1 MAAYVLRRLLLAAP
15 VLFGATLIAFTL
27 GVVAPGDPAAGAL
40 MQSGFDAPTQ
50 AEIAAMRTE
59 LGLDRPLPV
68 QYVSWLGNV
77 LTGDFGT
84 SIYTDRSVSEEFA
97 RRLPTTL
104 ALAASALVLAILI
117 GLPSGLAM
125 GYWAQSFGDRA
136 GRVVALALLS
146 VPGFWLAL
154 MLILVFAETLRWLPT
169 SGLGSWRHMIL
180 PALVL
185 STGMAALLMRL
196 SRAVMLEALAG
207 AHITAARAR
216 GLAEIRVVLIHA
228 LKGAAAPL
236 ITVIGGYFG
245 AILGGSV
252 IVEVIFAIPGIGQYA
267 VEGIFRRDYPVIQGY
282 VLFTAAVYVVFNLAA
297 DVACFVVNPQL
308 RLGARVA

>member
-1 MAAYVLRRLLLAAP
+1 MASYILRRLILAVP

-27 GVVAPGDPAAGAL
+27 GVIAPGDPVAGAL
-40 MQSGFDAPTQ
+40 MQSGFDAPTE

-77 LTGDFGT
+77 LTCDFGT
-84 SIYTDRSVSEEFA
+84 SIYTDRPVAEEFA

-104 ALAASALVLAILI
+104 ALAGAALILAVLI

-125 GYWAQSFGDRA
+125 GYWAHSFGDRA
-136 GRVVALALLS
+136 GRVVALTLLS
-146 VPGFWLAL
+146 MPGFWLAL
-154 MLILVFAETLRWLPT
+154 MLILIFAETLRWLPT
-169 SGLGSWRHMIL
+169 SGLGSWQHLIL

-196 SRAVMLEALAG
+196 SRAVMLEALAE

-216 GLAEIRVVLIHA
+216 GLAELRVVLIHA

-236 ITVIGGYFG
+236 ITVTGGYFG

-267 VEGIFRRDYPVIQGY
+267 VEGIFNRDYPVIQGY
-282 VLFTAAVYVVFNLAA
+282 VLFTAAVYVVFNLLA
-297 DVACFVVNPQL
+297 DLACLVVNPQL

>member
-1 MAAYVLRRLLLAAP
+1 MILAVP
-15 VLFGATLIAFTL
+15 VLLGATLIAFTL
-27 GVVAPGDPAAGAL
+27 GVIAPGDPAADAL
-40 MQSGFDAPTQ
+40 TQSGFDAPTE
-50 AEIAAMRTE
+50 AEIAAMRAE

-68 QYVSWLGNV
+68 QYLSWLGQV

-84 SIYTDRSVSEEFA
+84 SIYTDRPIAEEFA

-104 ALAASALVLAILI
+104 TLAGCALILAILI
-117 GLPSGLAM
+117 GLPAGLAM

-136 GRVVALALLS
+136 GRVVALTLLS
-146 VPGFWLAL
+146 MPGFWLAL

-169 SGLGSWRHMIL
+169 SGLGTWQHMVL

-185 STGMAALLMRL
+185 CTGMAALLMRL
-196 SRAVMLEALAG
+196 SRAVMLEALAE
-207 AHITAARAR
+207 AHITVARAR
-216 GLAEIRVVLIHA
+216 GLAEARIVLIHA

-236 ITVIGGYFG
+236 ITVTGSYFG

-282 VLFTAAVYVVFNLAA
+282 VLFTAAVYVVFNLLA
-297 DVACFVVNPQL
+297 DIACLLVNPQL